1 MASQNACCFLRSF
14 KNVPQTTDLPHGK
27 HLVMWFIVNSFYPIN
42 LSSIDNTIY
51 FLYYQWSNNVML
63 NGEEELTWTQLFEHW
78 LVLTQ
83 G

>member
-1 MASQNACCFLRSF
+1 
-14 KNVPQTTDLPHGK
+14 
-27 HLVMWFIVNSFYPIN
+27 MWFIVNSFYPIN

>member
-1 MASQNACCFLRSF
+1 MENI
-14 KNVPQTTDLPHGK
+14 T
-27 HLVMWFIVNSFYPIN
+27 VMWFIVSSFYPIN

-51 FLYYQWSNNVML
+51 FLYYQWSNNVMS
-63 NGEEELTWTQLFEHW
+63 NREEELTWAQLFERW